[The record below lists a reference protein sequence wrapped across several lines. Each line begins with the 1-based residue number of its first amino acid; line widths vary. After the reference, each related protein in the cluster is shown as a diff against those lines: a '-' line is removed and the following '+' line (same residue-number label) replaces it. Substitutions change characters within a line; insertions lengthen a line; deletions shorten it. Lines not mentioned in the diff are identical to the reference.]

1 LELYR
6 TIENKAYDIT
16 TQPNTNQDF
25 HIQLQINT
33 TQYNVRKGNTKM
45 NQKSCNISLR
55 LDTNT
60 HNVLHALAKK
70 EDATLSQIIRRHLKN
85 DLKRLGLL
93 EEEVAVKAP
102 RVDAD
107 LKLPEDWED

>member
-1 LELYR
+1 M
-6 TIENKAYDIT
+6 
-16 TQPNTNQDF
+16 
-25 HIQLQINT
+25 
-33 TQYNVRKGNTKM
+33 KGNTKM

-93 EEEVAVKAP
+93 EEEVAIKAP
-102 RVDAD
+102 KVDAD
-107 LKLPEDWED
+107 LKLPEDWEE